1 MSSEEIEEQLPECCG
16 SGCTNCV
23 LDLKPDRHQPS
34 VGVSNVF
41 DRTYQR
47 FTCCE
52 ITQETEQ
59 VFRFRFQL
67 QQERVPGQT
76 LYIPP
81 GCHLL
86 LRAPRHRSNDL
97 ADEKLK
103 SWRENHPA
111 SCHTRPAP
119 TARIK
124 KYDTKEDDLYL
135 SRPYTPVAHRRED
148 CSFEVLIKM
157 EPDGA
162 MTDYLLSLNVGSVTE
177 WKGVYGEFSWDRN
190 RYRNLVAF
198 TQGVGIAPIYTAFRA
213 ILDDEE
219 DETHLT
225 LVACFRDL
233 QSVLL
238 RDRLRE
244 MASYWNFR
252 YSIYTSRKS
261 SDAVSTFRSD
271 PIKYKE
277 PIYEQ
282 RLDGKD
288 VERLLSS
295 LPSRASD
302 SLLVLLCGTEPF
314 TRFLTGC
321 LEKMGIENCFT
332 FYTVARVH
340 SSLPR

>member
-1 MSSEEIEEQLPECCG
+1 MGSEEEQTPAECCG

-23 LDLKPDRHQPS
+23 LDLKPDHHHAP
-34 VGVSNVF
+34 VGTSNVLN
-41 DRTYQR
+41 RTYQR
-47 FTCCE
+47 FICCS
-52 ITQETEQ
+52 IAQETEQ

-67 QQERVPGQT
+67 QQERAPGQA

-86 LRAPRHRSNDL
+86 LRALRQRSEEL

-103 SWRENHPA
+103 SWRESYPA
-111 SCHTRPAP
+111 SCHTRSLP
-119 TARIK
+119 TTRTK

-162 MTDYLLSLNVGSVTE
+162 MTDYLLSLGVGSVTE
-177 WKGVYGEFSWDRN
+177 WKGVYGEFAWERN
-190 RYRNLVAF
+190 RCRNLVAF
-198 TQGVGIAPIYTAFRA
+198 TQGVGLAPIYTTFRA

-219 DETHLT
+219 DETRLT

-233 QSVLL
+233 QNVLF
-238 RDRLRE
+238 REQLRE
-244 MASYWNFR
+244 MAGYWNFR
-252 YSIYTSRKS
+252 YSIYLSR
-261 SDAVSTFRSD
+261 SDAGSTFRSD
-271 PIKYKE
+271 TIKYKE

-282 RLDGKD
+282 RLEGKD
-288 VERLLSS
+288 VERLLSG

-302 SLLVLLCGTEPF
+302 SLLVLLCGAEPF
-314 TRFLTGC
+314 TRFLTEC
-321 LEKMGIENCFT
+321 LETLGIENCFT
-332 FYTVARVH
+332 FYTVTSLDHVPL
-340 SSLPR
+340 SLPR